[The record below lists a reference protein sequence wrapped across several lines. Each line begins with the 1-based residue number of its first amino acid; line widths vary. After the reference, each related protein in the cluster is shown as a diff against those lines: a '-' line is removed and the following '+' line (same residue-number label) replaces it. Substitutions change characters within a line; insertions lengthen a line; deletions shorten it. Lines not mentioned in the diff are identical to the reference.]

1 MKTIFAVYCY
11 VVLMLFGSSA
21 NAATY
26 TVSPSGNYTSKTDFT
41 APCAAG
47 TCANFSL
54 AMNVSGTFNVPTLA
68 ANLVNSD
75 IGATLTSFSFSDGIN
90 TYSSADP
97 AVRIG
102 RFEVTTN
109 ASGALTSANIL
120 VEKWLTGATPHTT
133 ADYFSWFFINGSS
146 VVQLYNNARCSGV
159 GTTPYGVTD
168 FCFVASTG
176 TQSSAA
182 QGATVSYSGGGT
194 PVAATPVPTLSEYA
208 LMLLASLMAGFAGWK
223 LRKRRAA

>member
-1 MKTIFAVYCY
+1 MKAIFAVYCY

-21 NAATY
+21 YAATY
-26 TVSPSGNYTSKTDFT
+26 TVSPSGNYTSKADFT

-68 ANLVNSD
+68 ANLVNSE
-75 IGATLTSFSFSDGIN
+75 IGATLTSFSFNDGIN

-102 RFEVTTN
+102 RFQVTTN

-133 ADYFSWFFINGSS
+133 ADYFSLFSISGSS
-146 VVQLYNNARCSGV
+146 VAQVYHNTRCAGL
-159 GTTPYGVTD
+159 GTAPSGVTD
-168 FCFVASTG
+168 FCVINSSG
-176 TQSSAA
+176 TQLSEA
-182 QGATVSYSGGGT
+182 QGATVSYSGGGA
-194 PVAATPVPTLSEYA
+194 PVAATPVPTLNEYA

>member
-1 MKTIFAVYCY
+1 
-11 VVLMLFGSSA
+11 MLFRS
-21 NAATY
+21 
-26 TVSPSGNYTSKTDFT
+26 
-41 APCAAG
+41 
-47 TCANFSL
+47 
-54 AMNVSGTFNVPTLA
+54 
-68 ANLVNSD
+68 
-75 IGATLTSFSFSDGIN
+75 
-90 TYSSADP
+90 

-146 VVQLYNNARCSGV
+146 VAQLYNNARCNGV

-168 FCFVASTG
+168 FCLVASLG

-182 QGATVSYSGGGT
+182 QGATVSYSGGGA
-194 PVAATPVPTLSEYA
+194 PVAATPVPTLNEYA